1 MNGKRIG
8 KRIMWIFG
16 GVIFGAGIALV
27 FGFIVR
33 ALWNWLMPSIF
44 GLGEI
49 TYWQAWGLVLL
60 SHILFK
66 GSRDSNHGHSNHHG
80 GWENGFKDRMKQR
93 FGGKRSR
100 EEWRHKR
107 GDGED
112 DTMRDTNHD
121 ATHDASYDAHR
132 DEGADEGADT
142 PDNEEEENP
151 GESV

>member
-66 GSRDSNHGHSNHHG
+66 GSRDNGQVKTMAEKADGNPVLIAADDEACPKHHG
-80 GWENGFKDRMKQR
+80 LKLFDKKL
-93 FGGKRSR
+93 
-100 EEWRHKR
+100 
-107 GDGED
+107 
-112 DTMRDTNHD
+112 
-121 ATHDASYDAHR
+121 A
-132 DEGADEGADT
+132 
-142 PDNEEEENP
+142 
-151 GESV
+151 

>member
-66 GSRDSNHGHSNHHG
+66 GSRDSDHGHSNHHG

-100 EEWRHKR
+100 EEQRHSHA
-107 GDGED
+107 DVAD
-112 DTMRDTNHD
+112 DVSRDTSRD
-121 ATHDASYDAHR
+121 TSYDAHR
-132 DEGADEGADT
+132 DEGAESS
-142 PDNEEEENP
+142 DNEGEEHP